1 MSEGIQ
7 RLAHAQLGGA
17 RHGAFVIPHVAPHE
31 PFGARPFQTESRCP
45 EISAPALARRPRGW
59 DARGSG
65 PDGFSC
71 GPTRG
76 PTDSCGPIEGV
87 PHPGDACGACVRP
100 PGRGQL
106 SSISSETATLSVCP
120 ILQLLRE
127 GGTSSSPVLPLIG
140 DAPSAIA
147 RIMDADTVDAVGQAA
162 EVLVKTSNE
171 FNVPGILLAIGD
183 ATGQPVNL
191 VVFALTIAT
200 LFAFWVLTR
209 CLGFGGGGGGSSN
222 TGSSSGDCVLITG
235 ACGGGKT
242 AMFQTLRSGEVFLD
256 RTVTSM
262 DVNEARI
269 EVRSEKLGKSKRAR
283 LVDLPGHPR
292 LRAKLDRY
300 ANGAKAIVFVVDAVD
315 FTSQRRAVAEHL
327 FEILSHPVVQK
338 GAARS

>member
-1 MSEGIQ
+1 
-7 RLAHAQLGGA
+7 
-17 RHGAFVIPHVAPHE
+17 
-31 PFGARPFQTESRCP
+31 
-45 EISAPALARRPRGW
+45 
-59 DARGSG
+59 
-65 PDGFSC
+65 
-71 GPTRG
+71 
-76 PTDSCGPIEGV
+76 
-87 PHPGDACGACVRP
+87 
-100 PGRGQL
+100 
-106 SSISSETATLSVCP
+106 
-120 ILQLLRE
+120 
-127 GGTSSSPVLPLIG
+127 
-140 DAPSAIA
+140 
-147 RIMDADTVDAVGQAA
+147 MDADTVDAVGQAA
-162 EVLVKTSNE
+162 EVIVKTSNE

-209 CLGFGGGGGGSSN
+209 CLGFGGGGGGGSSN

-327 FEILSHPVVQK
+327 FEILSHPAVQK
-338 GAARS
+338 RRCPIMIACNKSEKITAHPADFVRKRLEKEIEALRTTRGTLEDTVGESGAGAVGLDGAEFAFEHQRSNKVDAAGCAVAGNDLESVREFIVRRG

>member
-1 MSEGIQ
+1 
-7 RLAHAQLGGA
+7 
-17 RHGAFVIPHVAPHE
+17 
-31 PFGARPFQTESRCP
+31 
-45 EISAPALARRPRGW
+45 
-59 DARGSG
+59 
-65 PDGFSC
+65 
-71 GPTRG
+71 
-76 PTDSCGPIEGV
+76 
-87 PHPGDACGACVRP
+87 
-100 PGRGQL
+100 
-106 SSISSETATLSVCP
+106 
-120 ILQLLRE
+120 
-127 GGTSSSPVLPLIG
+127 
-140 DAPSAIA
+140 
-147 RIMDADTVDAVGQAA
+147 
-162 EVLVKTSNE
+162 VLVKTSNE

-183 ATGQPVNL
+183 ATGQPDNL

-222 TGSSSGDCVLITG
+222 TGSSSGDCVLLTG

-327 FEILSHPVVQK
+327 FEILSHPAVQK
-338 GAARS
+338 RRCPIMIACNKSEKITAHPADFVRKRLEKEIEALRTTRGTLEDTVGESGAGAVGLDGAEFAFEHQRSNKVDAAGCAVAGNDLESVREFIVRRG

>member
-1 MSEGIQ
+1 M
-7 RLAHAQLGGA
+7 
-17 RHGAFVIPHVAPHE
+17 
-31 PFGARPFQTESRCP
+31 
-45 EISAPALARRPRGW
+45 
-59 DARGSG
+59 
-65 PDGFSC
+65 
-71 GPTRG
+71 
-76 PTDSCGPIEGV
+76 
-87 PHPGDACGACVRP
+87 
-100 PGRGQL
+100 
-106 SSISSETATLSVCP
+106 
-120 ILQLLRE
+120 QLLRE
-127 GGTSSSPVLPLIG
+127 GGTSSSPFLPLIG

-269 EVRSEKLGKSKRAR
+269 EVRSETLGKSKRAR

-292 LRAKLDRY
+292 LRAKLDRS

-338 GAARS
+338 RRCPIMIACNKSEKITAHPADFVRKRLEKEIEALRTTRGTLEDTVGEGLGSGAVGLDGAEFAFEHQRSNKTEAVQCAVAGNDLESVREFIVRRG

>member
-1 MSEGIQ
+1 MRRVCE
-7 RLAHAQLGGA
+7 AA
-17 RHGAFVIPHVAPHE
+17 RARSTLLDLSLQGNGSLDRTAEFPAP
-31 PFGARPFQTESRCP
+31 
-45 EISAPALARRPRGW
+45 RRRHLVW
-59 DARGSG
+59 K
-65 PDGFSC
+65 F
-71 GPTRG
+71 
-76 PTDSCGPIEGV
+76 
-87 PHPGDACGACVRP
+87 
-100 PGRGQL
+100 
-106 SSISSETATLSVCP
+106 
-120 ILQLLRE
+120 
-127 GGTSSSPVLPLIG
+127 PLIG
-140 DAPSAIA
+140 DAASAIA

-222 TGSSSGDCVLITG
+222 TGSSSGDCVLLTG

-300 ANGAKAIVFVVDAVD
+300 ANGAKAIIFVVDAVD

-338 GAARS
+338 RRCPIMIACNKSEKITAHPADFVRKRLEKEIEALRTTRGTLEDTGGGESVTGSVGLDGAEFAFEHQRSNKVEAAGCAVAGNDLESVREFIVRRG

>member
-1 MSEGIQ
+1 MRRVCEAARARSTLLDLHRGNGSLDRTFFAQ
-7 RLAHAQLGGA
+7 RFPAPRR
-17 RHGAFVIPHVAPHE
+17 RHLFCN
-31 PFGARPFQTESRCP
+31 F
-45 EISAPALARRPRGW
+45 
-59 DARGSG
+59 
-65 PDGFSC
+65 
-71 GPTRG
+71 
-76 PTDSCGPIEGV
+76 
-87 PHPGDACGACVRP
+87 
-100 PGRGQL
+100 
-106 SSISSETATLSVCP
+106 
-120 ILQLLRE
+120 
-127 GGTSSSPVLPLIG
+127 PLIG
-140 DAPSAIA
+140 GAASAIA

-162 EVLVKTSNE
+162 EVIVKTSNE

-209 CLGFGGGGGGSSN
+209 CLGFGGGGGGGSSN
-222 TGSSSGDCVLITG
+222 TGSSSGDCVLLTG

-327 FEILSHPVVQK
+327 FEILSHPAVQK
-338 GAARS
+338 RRCPIMIACNKSEKITAHPADFVRKRLEKEIEALRTTRGTLEDTVGESGAGAVGLDGAEFAFEHQRSNKVDAAGCAVAGNDLESVREFIVRRG